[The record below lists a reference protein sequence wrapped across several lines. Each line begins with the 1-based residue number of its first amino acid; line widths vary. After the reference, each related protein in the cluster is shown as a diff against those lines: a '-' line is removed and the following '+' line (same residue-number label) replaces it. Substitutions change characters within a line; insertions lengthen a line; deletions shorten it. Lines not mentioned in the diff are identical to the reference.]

1 MPGVE
6 QELRLK
12 TIFLLATASILI
24 VLVALV
30 LLQYFGG
37 EGGSAESL
45 RGFFLVNIVIVIV
58 NMIAGLYIWKPR
70 ETIIDELFLMTPSG
84 LLVRHYTRRLRP
96 DQDADILAGMLTAV
110 QNFIRDS
117 FREGSGKLSEIRFED
132 YDIVLANSE
141 HLILAAVISTKKP
154 EKLRERLRLATSEVE
169 KKVGPRL
176 ANWTGDRADLVEI
189 EGIMKR
195 LVGGRY

>member
-1 MPGVE
+1 VV
-6 QELRLK
+6 QELPLRS
-12 TIFLLATASILI
+12 IFLLATGSILI

-30 LLQYFGG
+30 LLQYLGG
-37 EGGSAESL
+37 GGSAETL

-58 NMIAGLYIWKPR
+58 NMLAGLYIWKPR

-96 DQDADILAGMLTAV
+96 DQDADVLAGMLTAV
-110 QNFIRDS
+110 QNFIKDS
-117 FREGSGKLSEIRFED
+117 FQEGGGKLSEIRFED

-154 EKLRERLRLATSEVE
+154 EKLRDRLRRATTEVE
-169 KKVGPRL
+169 SKIGPRL
-176 ANWTGDRADLVEI
+176 ATWTGERADLSEI